1 IWSRLLHRERIGA
14 HDHFFALGGHSLLA
28 TQLISRLRDL
38 LGVELELRIVF
49 RAPTLAGLSE
59 CCEST
64 RRAGRIP
71 AAPAIRPLPPDPQR
85 RDPVPLS
92 FAQQRLWFL
101 AQMESDTPAY
111 NLPLALRLDG
121 PLGRSALERSLNEIV
136 RRHQALRTRFASRDD
151 QPYQVICPPA
161 FLPLPVVDLTALAAA
176 QRHSEI
182 GRLAFEEA
190 HRPFDL
196 SRGPFLRTAL
206 LRPAEA
212 EHVLLL
218 TMHHIASDG
227 WSLGILHRE
236 LTVLYQ
242 AFSGGRAS
250 PLPELDLQ
258 YADYAHWQRRWLQG
272 EAWEVRIAYWRRQLA
287 GMREVLEL
295 PADRPRPPVQ
305 TFHGATCPARLPQGL
320 TEALKAL
327 SRDRETTLFMTLLA
341 AFQALLAR
349 CAGQHDVTIGSAVAN
364 RNRSEIEGLIG
375 FFVNMLPLRVDLSG
389 DPAFHQLLGRVREVT
404 LDAFAHQDLPF

>member
-1 IWSRLLHRERIGA
+1 LRTLPEYMVPSVFVPLEALPLGATGKVDRRAPPAPATTAGAAEGDFVAPRTPLAELIAGIWRRLLHRERIGA

-38 LGVELELRIVF
+38 LGVELELRTIF
-49 RAPTLAGLSE
+49 RAPTLAGLSQ

-71 AAPAIRPLPPDPQR
+71 TAPAIRPLPPDPQR
-85 RDPVPLS
+85 RDPLPLS

-101 AQMESDTPAY
+101 AQVESDTAAY
-111 NLPLALRLDG
+111 NLPLALQLGG
-121 PLGRSALERSLNEIV
+121 PLGHSALERSLNEIV

-151 QPYQVICPPA
+151 QPYQVIRPPA
-161 FLPLPVVDLTALAAA
+161 FLPLPVVDLTALTAAE
-176 QRHSEI
+176 RHSEI

-190 HRPFDL
+190 HRPFAL
-196 SRGPFLRTAL
+196 SRGPFLRSAL
-206 LRPAEA
+206 LRPAAA

-258 YADYAHWQRRWLQG
+258 YA
-272 EAWEVRIAYWRRQLA
+272 
-287 GMREVLEL
+287 
-295 PADRPRPPVQ
+295 
-305 TFHGATCPARLPQGL
+305 
-320 TEALKAL
+320 
-327 SRDRETTLFMTLLA
+327 
-341 AFQALLAR
+341 
-349 CAGQHDVTIGSAVAN
+349 
-364 RNRSEIEGLIG
+364 
-375 FFVNMLPLRVDLSG
+375 
-389 DPAFHQLLGRVREVT
+389 
-404 LDAFAHQDLPF
+404 